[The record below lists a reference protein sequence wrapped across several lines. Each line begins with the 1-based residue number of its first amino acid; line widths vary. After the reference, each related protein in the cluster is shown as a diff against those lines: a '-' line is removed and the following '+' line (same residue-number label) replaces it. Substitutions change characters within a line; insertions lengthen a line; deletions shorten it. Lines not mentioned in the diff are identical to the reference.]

1 MTDQRERVS
10 TDPGIGPVDAD
21 NTATLR
27 SIEAAVEVE
36 PDGASLYYEPLPLRA
51 VSDHRTLEMET
62 VKLSQEI
69 DPRKL
74 PTEIS
79 LPRSPIPPRYDSGWP
94 QADLVLTSSQRPA
107 PPRRRWRVP
116 ALLFGVL
123 VALLMLVLARSAAQ
137 HAAEQ
142 SAASSL
148 RVETVAPPA
157 LVSKSVALPAPPPK
171 PVALPAPALSAAL
184 PAASVPVAAASAIA
198 TVIAV
203 PVASASA
210 ASHVAAPVVAAPYH
224 ATPKPSP
231 APTASNT
238 ALSAPT
244 AKPKRAIY

>member
-27 SIEAAVEVE
+27 SIEAAVEIE

-62 VKLSQEI
+62 IKLSNEI

-74 PTEIS
+74 QTEIS
-79 LPRSPIPPRYDSGWP
+79 LPRSPIPPRFDSGWP
-94 QADLVLTSSQRPA
+94 QADIVLTSSQHPA

-123 VALLMLVLARSAAQ
+123 VALLMLVLARSAVQRAAEQ
-137 HAAEQ
+137 HAA
-142 SAASSL
+142 SAL
-148 RVETVAPPA
+148 RVETVA
-157 LVSKSVALPAPPPK
+157 LPAPAPK
-171 PVALPAPALSAAL
+171 PVPVASAALSAAL
-184 PAASVPVAAASAIA
+184 PAASARLPAASAA
-198 TVIAV
+198 PSASAVPAASAAVVSHVAV
-203 PVASASA
+203 PV
-210 ASHVAAPVVAAPYH
+210 
-224 ATPKPSP
+224 SP
-231 APTASNT
+231 APHRATSKSSATPSASNS

-244 AKPKRAIY
+244 AKPNRAIY